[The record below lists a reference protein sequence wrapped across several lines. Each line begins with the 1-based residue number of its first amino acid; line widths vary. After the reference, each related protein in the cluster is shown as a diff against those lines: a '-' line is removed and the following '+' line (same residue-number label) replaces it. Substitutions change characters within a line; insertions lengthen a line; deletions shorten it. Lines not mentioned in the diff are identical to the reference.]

1 MENAALFRTIIERG
15 FNQGDVSV
23 ADEVCAAKLI
33 EHEYLAPTDLPGPDI
48 LKTQIRQA
56 RAEVTNLHL
65 TIGDMV
71 VDGDKVWARSI
82 CTGTDPRSGKAVPM
96 TVMDICRFE
105 NGKLV
110 EHWGV
115 PDRFAMLHQAGAL
128 PPRPE

>member
-23 ADEVCAAKLI
+23 ADEVCAAKII
-33 EHEYLAPTDLPGPDI
+33 EHEYLAPTDLPGPEI

-56 RAEVTNLHL
+56 RAEVTNFHL

-71 VDGDKVWARSI
+71 VDGDKIWARSI
-82 CTGTDPRSGKAVPM
+82 CTGTDPRSGKAVSM
-96 TVMDICRFE
+96 TVIDICRFE

>member
-1 MENAALFRTIIERG
+1 MENATLFRTIIERG

-71 VDGDKVWARSI
+71 VDGDKIWARSI
-82 CTGTDPRSGKAVPM
+82 CTGTDPRSGKAVSM

-128 PPRPE
+128 PPRPK